1 MRRPRQPAANVDLA
15 KVAGYYAILI
25 GAMLAAV
32 IAPHV

>member
-1 MRRPRQPAANVDLA
+1 MRRLKTPADVDLA
-15 KVAGYYAILI
+15 KVAGYYAILL